1 MTASGYP
8 GAPTSP
14 STSWTPPAS
23 GASRPE
29 NDGIELRAHQFCEG
43 LGKEQLERL
52 DGLLATR
59 TFIPGEIIVTAGD
72 PAQEIFLLMRG
83 EVAIVIDLE
92 DGTARRL
99 STLTPG
105 MTFGETALLGEKRRT
120 ANVRGEEEGEL
131 RVLTA
136 GDFDELAVTDPALQA
151 ALLRNLLAATQE
163 IVGRLTT
170 QVASL
175 STR

>member
-1 MTASGYP
+1 
-8 GAPTSP
+8 
-14 STSWTPPAS
+14 
-23 GASRPE
+23 
-29 NDGIELRAHQFCEG
+29 
-43 LGKEQLERL
+43 
-52 DGLLATR
+52 
-59 TFIPGEIIVTAGD
+59 
-72 PAQEIFLLMRG
+72 MRG

-92 DGTARRL
+92 DGTTRRL

-136 GDFDELAVTDPALQA
+136 ADFQALSSADPSLQA
-151 ALLRNLLAATQE
+151 ILLRNLLAATQE
-163 IVGRLTT
+163 IVRRLTT

-175 STR
+175 SAR